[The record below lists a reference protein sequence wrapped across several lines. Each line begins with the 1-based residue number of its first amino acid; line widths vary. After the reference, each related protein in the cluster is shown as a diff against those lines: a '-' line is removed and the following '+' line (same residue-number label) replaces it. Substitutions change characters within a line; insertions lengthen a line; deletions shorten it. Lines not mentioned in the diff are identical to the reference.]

1 MTFCQMVM
9 LDIIAAGV
17 TVHHEISFVTGAQC
31 EPAVICK
38 VEDLLSGE
46 RQMHWAVRSS
56 HAMSGCHAM
65 SVCPAVQS
73 ETCTSRLLKGI
84 LWSSAFN

>member
-1 MTFCQMVM
+1 M

-17 TVHHEISFVTGAQC
+17 TVHHEISRLSVTGAQC

-46 RQMHWAVRSS
+46 RQMHRAVRSS

-65 SVCPAVQS
+65 SV
-73 ETCTSRLLKGI
+73 
-84 LWSSAFN
+84 SSSSVRNMHK

>member
-1 MTFCQMVM
+1 M

-17 TVHHEISFVTGAQC
+17 TVHHEISRLSVTGAQC

-46 RQMHWAVRSS
+46 RQMHRAVPRYVWMSRNECVQQFS
-56 HAMSGCHAM
+56 QKHAQVGC
-65 SVCPAVQS
+65 
-73 ETCTSRLLKGI
+73 
-84 LWSSAFN
+84 